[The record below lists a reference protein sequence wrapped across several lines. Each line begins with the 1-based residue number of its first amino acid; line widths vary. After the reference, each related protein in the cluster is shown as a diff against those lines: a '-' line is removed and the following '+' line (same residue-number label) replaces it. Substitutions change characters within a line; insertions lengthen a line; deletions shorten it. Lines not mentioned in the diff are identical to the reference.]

1 MAKNEIVVLTNM
13 CMIYDDKGNIVV
25 QNRVDPEWSGV
36 TFPGGHVE
44 LGESFTQSVIR
55 EVYEETGLTIS
66 HPEICGIKQFPS
78 KDGARYIVLFYKTD
92 KFTGKLRSTSEGK
105 VFWINEKDLSNY
117 PLAKDF
123 EEMFEIFKN
132 DDLQEYQ
139 WVRNGFIDLEIMMY
153 AFWTAEEE
161 HLRQL
166 IQLKHFAHSVLK
178 TLFQLECSAL
188 FPMIFNH

>member
-1 MAKNEIVVLTNM
+1 MFLDIRMDLSMAKNEIVVLTNM

-66 HPEICGIKQFPS
+66 HPKICGIKQFPS

-92 KFTGKLRSTSEGK
+92 KFTGELRSSSEGK

-139 WVRNGFIDLEIMMY
+139 WVRNGNDWEKKIY
-153 AFWTAEEE
+153 
-161 HLRQL
+161 
-166 IQLKHFAHSVLK
+166 
-178 TLFQLECSAL
+178 
-188 FPMIFNH
+188 